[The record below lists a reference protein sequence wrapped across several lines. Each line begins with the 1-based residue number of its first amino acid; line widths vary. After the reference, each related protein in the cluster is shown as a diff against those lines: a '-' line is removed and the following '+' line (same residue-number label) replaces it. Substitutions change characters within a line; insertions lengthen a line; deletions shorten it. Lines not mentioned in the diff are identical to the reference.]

1 MVPPTLNTPVLVL
14 NRHWQPVN
22 ICSAKRAVSLL
33 FMGHAQVVATDGDNN
48 FSTHDIHSWVSSTR
62 EAENMAII
70 RSISISFGIPE
81 IIVLSLFDRLPKKEI
96 KFTRQ
101 NVFER
106 DEYTCQ
112 YCSIRFD
119 SRELNLDHV
128 IPREKGGKNGWDN
141 VVTSCIR
148 CNTKKANKLP
158 YQANMFPIR
167 EPKAPRWR
175 PFMCLAEKTA
185 RRKVYPSWR
194 YFLDL
199 KTAAV
204 ELTD

>member
-1 MVPPTLNTPVLVL
+1 MYPPLNNPVLVL

-22 ICSAKRAVSLL
+22 ICSARRAVSLL
-33 FMGHAQVVATDGDNN
+33 FMGHAQVVWTDGNNN
-48 FSTHDIHSWVSSTR
+48 FSTHDVESWASFHR
-62 EAENMAII
+62 NAADMEII
-70 RSISISFGIPE
+70 RSISVSFGIPE
-81 IIVLSLFDRLPKKEI
+81 IIVLSLFDRLPKKDI

-101 NVFER
+101 TVFER

-112 YCSIRFD
+112 YCGDRFD
-119 SRELNLDHV
+119 SKELNLDHV
-128 IPREKGGKNGWDN
+128 IPREKGGKNSWDN
-141 VVTSCIR
+141 IVTSCIR

-158 YQANMFPIR
+158 HQANMHPFR

-185 RRKVYPSWR
+185 RRKVCPSWR

-199 KTAAV
+199 KTACV
-204 ELTD
+204 EISD

>member
-1 MVPPTLNTPVLVL
+1 MTATLNNPVLVL

-22 ICSAKRAVSLL
+22 ICSARRAVSLL
-33 FMGHAQVVATDGDNN
+33 FLGHAQVVATDGDNS
-48 FSTHDIHSWVSSTR
+48 FSTHDIQSWMSSTR
-62 EAENMAII
+62 TGRDMDLI
-70 RSISISFGIPE
+70 RSISASFGIPE

-112 YCSIRFD
+112 YCGNEFD
-119 SRELNLDHV
+119 ARELNLDHV
-128 IPREKGGKNGWDN
+128 IPREKGGRNSWDN
-141 VVTSCIR
+141 IVTSCIR
-148 CNTKKANKLP
+148 CNTRKANKLP
-158 YQANMFPIR
+158 QQANMFPFK

-175 PFMCLAEKTA
+175 PFMCLAEKAA
-185 RRKVYPSWR
+185 RRKAYPSWR

-204 ELTD
+204 EITD

>member
-1 MVPPTLNTPVLVL
+1 VYPLLNNPVLVL

-22 ICSAKRAVSLL
+22 ICSARRAVSLL
-33 FMGHAQVVATDGDNN
+33 CMGHAQVVWTDGNNN
-48 FSTHDIHSWVSSTR
+48 FSTHDIESWASFNR
-62 EAENMAII
+62 DAAEMEII
-70 RSISISFGIPE
+70 RSISVSFGIPE

-112 YCSIRFD
+112 YCGDRFE
-119 SRELNLDHV
+119 SKELNLDHV
-128 IPREKGGKNGWDN
+128 IPREKGGKNSWDN
-141 VVTSCIR
+141 IVTSCIR

-158 YQANMFPIR
+158 HQANMHPFR

-185 RRKVYPSWR
+185 RRKAYASWR

-199 KTAAV
+199 KTACV
-204 ELTD
+204 EITD